1 MTALTSAHNDM
12 VVVPIRGGLGLWLGY
27 NVGYLKFAAAPTWN
41 PFLSGTFNSLK
52 WNDFRKA
59 QCGAEASVTA
69 QSERRKFIPHSAA
82 VADPPR
88 RRTISL
94 QGRRSFVRPV
104 RTDWSDGGNVD
115 PDRGS
120 KSRVMTEPVVYFGI
134 GFFVA
139 ALLGLLIVL
148 HAHNRAARPGSV
160 DQFHADVRQLEEQL
174 AVALGERST
183 LQREIAAIK
192 RDAEMTWAA
201 ERVENALFRERIN
214 DVAGEVVRITQ
225 ALESLGSPIEPMS
238 AFAILEIGQGGRTRT
253 LGINATSGETG
264 TQTIDTARNNNGAL
278 ADRIRALRTTASRAA
293 AN

>member
-1 MTALTSAHNDM
+1 
-12 VVVPIRGGLGLWLGY
+12 
-27 NVGYLKFAAAPTWN
+27 
-41 PFLSGTFNSLK
+41 
-52 WNDFRKA
+52 
-59 QCGAEASVTA
+59 
-69 QSERRKFIPHSAA
+69 
-82 VADPPR
+82 
-88 RRTISL
+88 
-94 QGRRSFVRPV
+94 
-104 RTDWSDGGNVD
+104 
-115 PDRGS
+115 
-120 KSRVMTEPVVYFGI
+120 MTEPVVYFGI